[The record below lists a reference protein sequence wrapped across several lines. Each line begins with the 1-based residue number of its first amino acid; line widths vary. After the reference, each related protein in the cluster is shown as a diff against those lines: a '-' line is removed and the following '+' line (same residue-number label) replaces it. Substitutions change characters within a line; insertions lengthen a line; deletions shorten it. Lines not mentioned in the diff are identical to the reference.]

1 MTHWLDMVTTLLQA
15 NTSDLRELAR
25 LAGADPKTFYKGIEI
40 GRLDLAGQDI
50 EGMEF
55 STSPEAYA
63 PVGTQLALNLEFGSS
78 EGHLLHRVRGA
89 PRQEER
95 AAMILAAFLQDRSST
110 MRAIRSYLDKAVLT
124 NSVVNLLLDIWDK
137 ETEGKVFTD
146 LQIAR
151 RVSGRFAKSEGKRHV
166 LTYFLA
172 KHLGT
177 HPTIRIWLGKKAI
190 YKMPKEVQ
198 TEFRKFLA
206 RSAQE

>member
-1 MTHWLDMVTTLLQA
+1 MTHWLDMVMTLLQA

-40 GRLDLAGQDI
+40 RRLDLAGQDI

-55 STSPEAYA
+55 STSPETYV
-63 PVGTQLALNLEFGSS
+63 PVGTQLALDLEFGGS
-78 EGHLLHRVRGA
+78 EGHLLYKVRGA

-95 AAMILAAFLQDRSST
+95 AAMILAAFLQDRNST

-124 NSVVNLLLDIWDK
+124 NSVVNLLIDIWDQ
-137 ETEGKVFTD
+137 ETEGRVFTD

-151 RVSGRFAKSEGKRHV
+151 RVSGRFAKSEDKRHV

-172 KHLGT
+172 KHLGA
-177 HPTIRIWLGKKAI
+177 HPTIRIWLGKKAV
-190 YKMPKEVQ
+190 YKMPKEAQ
-198 TEFRKFLA
+198 TEFGKFLA
-206 RSAQE
+206 QPVQE